1 MAALHLIKL
10 SVGSTSPASLQAWQ
24 NQRVKEGKELLHI
37 TRMTPKRAEELLN
50 GGSIYWVI
58 KGFVCARN
66 RLIELRPMIYDGT
79 PHCALVYDAPLIRVA
94 PRKHRPFQGWRYFD
108 GKNAPPDLQKGA
120 EDMPEEMMKELAG
133 LGLL

>member
-1 MAALHLIKL
+1 MTLHLIKL
-10 SVGSTSPASLQAWQ
+10 SVGSTSPASLEAWQ
-24 NQRVKEGKELLHI
+24 KQRAKEGRELMHV

-66 RLIELRPMIYDGT
+66 TLTELRPLVIDGVA
-79 PHCALVYDAPLIRVA
+79 HCGLMYAAPLIRVT
-94 PRKHRPFQGWRYFD
+94 PRPHRAFQGWRYL
-108 GKNAPPDLQKGA
+108 NAPAAPADLANGA
-120 EDMPEEMMKELAG
+120 EDMPEEMMRELAG